1 MSMKK
6 ITAAVAVVALA
17 AGVTYAADQTV
28 DVTATFRQAISLTK
42 NFDMDFSSVSAI
54 DYAGIP
60 AGTDLV
66 QMGTDGNIT
75 YGGTAFSGPST
86 GQPGDVD
93 ISGDGAS
100 AVDISCSTG
109 ATMAETG
116 GATVTV
122 DQIQLSMNTGDTFG
136 SADYTC
142 AGVGTTP
149 HSYTLTGTDTILL
162 GGRLVGNATITNGAY
177 STATAGGTAAT
188 VRVVYQ

>member
-54 DYAGIP
+54 DYAGTP